1 MTKQKDRKSQTSV
14 ASRIYVPS
22 ESQCA
27 EQRVT
32 CVVISYVLALCV
44 SPATTKMSVS
54 ALISAILSFAL
65 FASCKFVLMFR
76 IMYVCRTM
84 KVDPENR
91 DAGETM
97 GKTRRKMPDAGL
109 RPVLIHKTKLF
120 NYPAAPKTKKTQQ
133 HKRFFY
139 AIGTADPGTGRD
151 GGYFFTKPELKKI
164 AKETSIHGI
173 QVWLEHGDAS
183 REAIGEVVYSWL
195 DSKCGLMVILRFDND
210 TIRSR
215 VILEWIKNGLF
226 GGISLG
232 YNADVRCVLRIA
244 HLYFCWLNCM

>member
-1 MTKQKDRKSQTSV
+1 
-14 ASRIYVPS
+14 
-22 ESQCA
+22 
-27 EQRVT
+27 
-32 CVVISYVLALCV
+32 
-44 SPATTKMSVS
+44 
-54 ALISAILSFAL
+54 
-65 FASCKFVLMFR
+65 MFR
-76 IMYVCRTM
+76 TMYVSRTM
-84 KVDPENR
+84 KVDPDNR

-97 GKTRRKMPDAGL
+97 GKTRRKMPDVGL

-151 GGYFFTKPELKKI
+151 GGYFFTRPELKKI

-232 YNADVRCVLRIA
+232 YNADVRCVVRIA
-244 HLYFCWLNCM
+244 HLYFF